1 MSGTSGDDDTTV
13 SDSGGTM
20 QRLTGAAGARPVDL
34 SVLEQERNVGAGP
47 DWRRAG
53 DEPFLAPG
61 GPVMWCYGRSIDPMR
76 VVRDDERG
84 LVAWLAADSETLA
97 WHPAD
102 GRTTREVPLAER
114 FVVDR
119 APVLQRW
126 RGGGVLRIA
135 PTGRPWSVWLFWED
149 DGSFAGHYVN
159 LELPHVRRAGE
170 TATRDLTLDLW
181 LEPDGGLWLKDADE
195 VAVAVACGRYPAAL
209 ADEIRAA
216 ADWARVDLVEG
227 RAWPLDEE
235 WTSWRPPPDWT
246 ALALPDTDV
255 VRAARATT
263 LPG

>member
-126 RGGGVLRIA
+126 RGGGVLR
-135 PTGRPWSVWLFWED
+135 
-149 DGSFAGHYVN
+149 
-159 LELPHVRRAGE
+159 
-170 TATRDLTLDLW
+170 
-181 LEPDGGLWLKDADE
+181 
-195 VAVAVACGRYPAAL
+195 
-209 ADEIRAA
+209 
-216 ADWARVDLVEG
+216 
-227 RAWPLDEE
+227 
-235 WTSWRPPPDWT
+235 TSWRPPPDWT